1 MKKSY
6 SSLKAAAQA
15 LQSKGYKQRAKLSC
29 LQDTQ
34 SEYNKQINDLKSEI
48 EDKKPHENISVL
60 LQEIRKMQ
68 QSLVIVSREI
78 EKLNLKNG

>member
-1 MKKSY
+1 MKRSY
-6 SSLKAAAQA
+6 NSLKAAAQA
-15 LQSKGYKQRAKLSC
+15 LQSAGYRKHAKLSC
-29 LQDTQ
+29 LEDTRNL
-34 SEYNKQINDLKSEI
+34 YNKQINELKTEI

-68 QSLVIVSREI
+68 QSLVIVSQEI

>member
-1 MKKSY
+1 MKRSY
-6 SSLKAAAQA
+6 NSLKAAAQA
-15 LQSKGYKQRAKLSC
+15 LNSKGYKQRAKLNC
-29 LQDTQ
+29 LEDTKKV
-34 SEYNKQINDLKSEI
+34 YNKQINELKAEI

-68 QSLVIVSREI
+68 QSLVIVSQEI

>member
-1 MKKSY
+1 MKRSY
-6 SSLKAAAQA
+6 NSLKAAAQA
-15 LQSKGYKQRAKLSC
+15 LQSKGYKQRNC

-34 SEYNKQINDLKSEI
+34 SEYNKQIENLKTEI

-60 LQEIRKMQ
+60 LQEIRRMQ
-68 QSLVIVSREI
+68 QSLVIVSQEI